1 MKTPD
6 QFDPLHPETL
16 DDPYP
21 YYASLR
27 EHAPVYRIAGT
38 DVHLVSTRDLIQ
50 EALVQYLTAGSG
62 NPKEREMAYHLFC
75 ARPFKLMAG
84 QLKRVL
90 KEDAWDS

>member
-1 MKTPD
+1 MK
-6 QFDPLHPETL
+6 QKISTL
-16 DDPYP
+16 IEEDIMRLAKRRAADEGR
-21 YYASLR
+21 S
-27 EHAPVYRIAGT
+27 I
-38 DVHLVSTRDLIQ
+38 SDLIQ
-50 EALVQYLTAGSG
+50 EALVHYLTAGSG

>member
-1 MKTPD
+1 MK
-6 QFDPLHPETL
+6 QKISTL
-16 DDPYP
+16 IEKDIMRLAKRRAADEGR
-21 YYASLR
+21 S
-27 EHAPVYRIAGT
+27 I
-38 DVHLVSTRDLIQ
+38 SDLIQ
-50 EALVQYLTAGSG
+50 EALVHYVTSGSG